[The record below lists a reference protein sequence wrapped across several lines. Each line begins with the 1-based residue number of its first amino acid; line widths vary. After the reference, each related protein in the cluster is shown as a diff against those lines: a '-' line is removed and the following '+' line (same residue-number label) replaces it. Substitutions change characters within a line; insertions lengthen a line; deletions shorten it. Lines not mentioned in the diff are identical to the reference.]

1 MNFRQVWCYKIRTF
15 WSSLQLINIG
25 GTFKSTKL
33 STKILCGCVCEFFD
47 FHIHARDNMRG
58 GGPLHNARDRRAAL
72 WACRYAPL
80 CESFGRCAAPR
91 GEARRIARSFGLR
104 ADTRPHIL
112 KGVYEVN
119 HLAGVHV
126 LSHTHTW
133 AHETSPQE
141 LVYML
146 VHKQAWTWGPTTKI
160 GPLFLCPLS
169 LGSTSFIFN
178 SNSFLFVCKLLGRVT
193 SQFFQQ
199 WLQLR
204 ATRIPTQIL

>member
-1 MNFRQVWCYKIRTF
+1 MGGCWFIFSRFLTFSWDFTHFGAIRSCKIRQILGK
-15 WSSLQLINIG
+15 LQLVCIRFLKE
-25 GTFKSTKL
+25 TL
-33 STKILCGCVCEFFD
+33 DLHQHRTKIRVTTYT
-47 FHIHARDNMRG
+47 HAKSWPRAHARDNMRG

-126 LSHTHTW
+126 LSH
-133 AHETSPQE
+133 AHARKSTLCHDTS
-141 LVYML
+141 
-146 VHKQAWTWGPTTKI
+146 
-160 GPLFLCPLS
+160 
-169 LGSTSFIFN
+169 
-178 SNSFLFVCKLLGRVT
+178 
-193 SQFFQQ
+193 
-199 WLQLR
+199 
-204 ATRIPTQIL
+204 TQGHRTEV